1 MLLNNLC
8 AIFYNPIYVSDLR
21 REEIER
27 EYNLSKHDKIYG
39 TSPKEEK
46 KFSGNRGGEG
56 GEREMNSIDRR
67 V

>member
-1 MLLNNLC
+1 M
-8 AIFYNPIYVSDLR
+8 SDLR

-27 EYNLSKHDKIYG
+27 EYNLSKHHKIYG